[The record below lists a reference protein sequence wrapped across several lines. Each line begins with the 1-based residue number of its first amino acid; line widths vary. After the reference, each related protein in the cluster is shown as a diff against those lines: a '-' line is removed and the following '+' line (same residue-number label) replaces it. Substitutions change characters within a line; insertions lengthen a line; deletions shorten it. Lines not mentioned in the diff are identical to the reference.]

1 LHFSPD
7 DLQEV
12 PGTWPN
18 PPTLALLNMAK
29 PSMWQITDNL
39 FVGRY
44 RDTVNLALLRA
55 HDIEAMLQLAA
66 RIEQPGIEGLYL
78 DVEDG
83 EPLPA
88 EKLRQGVSFVRD
100 QLAAGRR
107 VLIACGAGISRSVTF
122 AIAVLHEEEGIS
134 LLNAFHDIHSIHPDA
149 LPHYRLWHSLCEYYH
164 ENVPLERLWD
174 VR

>member
-18 PPTLALLNMAK
+18 PPTLALLNKAK

-66 RIEQPGIEGLYL
+66 RIEQPGIEVLYL

-100 QLAAGRR
+100 QFAAGRR

-164 ENVPLERLWD
+164 EKVPLERLWD

>member
-1 LHFSPD
+1 
-7 DLQEV
+7 
-12 PGTWPN
+12 
-18 PPTLALLNMAK
+18 MAK

-39 FVGRY
+39 YVGRY
-44 RDTVNLALLRA
+44 RDTVNLTLLQA
-55 HDIEAMLQLAA
+55 HSIGAMLQLAD
-66 RIEQPGIEGLYL
+66 RVEQPGIEVLYL

-88 EKLRQGVSFVRD
+88 ETLRQGVAFVRD

-122 AIAVLHEEEGIS
+122 ATAVLHEEEGIS
-134 LLNAFHDIHSIHPDA
+134 LLDAFHDIHSIHRDA
-149 LPHYRLWHSLCEYYH
+149 LPHYKLWHSLCEYYH
-164 ENVPLERLWD
+164 ENAPFERLWD

>member
-1 LHFSPD
+1 
-7 DLQEV
+7 
-12 PGTWPN
+12 
-18 PPTLALLNMAK
+18 MR
-29 PSMWQITDNL
+29 QITDNL

-44 RDTVNLALLRA
+44 RDTVNLTLLRA
-55 HDIEAMLQLAA
+55 HNIGATLQLAA
-66 RIEQPGIEGLYL
+66 RIEQPGIEVLYL

-88 EKLRQGVSFVRD
+88 EKLHQGVSFVRD

-134 LLNAFHDIHSIHPDA
+134 LLDAYHDIYSIHPDA
-149 LPHYRLWHSLCEYYH
+149 LPHYELWYSLCEYYH
-164 ENVPLERLWD
+164 EDVPFERLWD
-174 VR
+174 AR

>member
-1 LHFSPD
+1 
-7 DLQEV
+7 
-12 PGTWPN
+12 
-18 PPTLALLNMAK
+18 MR
-29 PSMWQITDNL
+29 QITDNL
-39 FVGRY
+39 YVGRY
-44 RDTVNLALLRA
+44 HDTVNLALLQA
-55 HDIEAMLQLAA
+55 HNIDAMLQLAE
-66 RIEQPGIEGLYL
+66 RIEQPGIEVLYL

-122 AIAVLHEEEGIS
+122 AVAVLHEEEGIS
-134 LLNAFHDIHSIHPDA
+134 LLDAFHDIHSIHPDA
-149 LPHYRLWHSLCEYYH
+149 LPHYELWHSLCEYYQ

-174 VR
+174 AH

>member
-1 LHFSPD
+1 
-7 DLQEV
+7 
-12 PGTWPN
+12 
-18 PPTLALLNMAK
+18 
-29 PSMWQITDNL
+29 MWQITDDL
-39 FVGRY
+39 YIGRY
-44 RDTVNLALLRA
+44 RDTVNLTLLRA
-55 HDIEAMLQLAA
+55 HNIDAMLQLADQ
-66 RIEQPGIEGLYL
+66 IEQPGIEVLYL

-134 LLNAFHDIHSIHPDA
+134 LLDAFHDIRSIHPDA
-149 LPHYRLWHSLCEYYH
+149 LPHYKLWYSLCEYYQ
-164 ENVPLERLWD
+164 ENVPFERPWD
-174 VR
+174 MC